1 MVLLIEKD
9 LQHIVIDKTRFWV
22 LKLLSFITL
31 KRSAGV
37 ICWEETGLIDREILI
52 QSSIKSSL
60 TALLIRVPV
69 IIANLIGLYNRK
81 CVWSGV

>member
-1 MVLLIEKD
+1 MSLI
-9 LQHIVIDKTRFWV
+9 LFFTYGISLRN
-22 LKLLSFITL
+22 
-31 KRSAGV
+31 
-37 ICWEETGLIDREILI
+37 WEEIGLIDREILI